1 MGQEMRTKG
10 LKSVG
15 HAVETERW
23 TGTRDLRSGVG
34 LGVGMWLLVV
44 WCLFSVTVCFGQE
57 PDTQDFQRVTR
68 EFGELSSWQS
78 RQGYER
84 VPISEKLLLGIPPRR
99 EGFTPRLSVTEVYTD
114 NVFLT
119 ADRRGT
125 DWITKIS
132 PGLNY
137 LLSGGKGQLSADYSV
152 ESRIYARNA
161 DENTAASRHNGEVFG
176 LWTVSNR
183 TTLTLFDRFES
194 FQDPTEQNM
203 PGLLSTFGRTSINLI
218 ALGVKHQMTPSIDFL
233 GSYAN
238 FRFSVDRAGAIDS
251 STHEGEVGVRVR
263 ESRRG
268 RITAKYRF
276 RFFDFELGRDLRSHS
291 VLLGQ
296 EMDLSETL
304 VVSGTIG
311 AVHVEPNPL
320 TVDVLAQVSIKK
332 SFENAIY
339 ELGYMRDAFPPSG
352 GLGQPIVG
360 DFVRASAKVR
370 LVNDVLF
377 DAGLVWILSDTS
389 SNDFTVHT
397 LKWNVGISYAPKPWL
412 MARLGYDMFDQRED
426 ILGTSAD
433 RLAKKVSLRMTAT
446 F

>member
-1 MGQEMRTKG
+1 MRTEG
-10 LKSVG
+10 FRSVG
-15 HAVETERW
+15 HTVETESW
-23 TGTRDLRSGVG
+23 TGPRILRWGVG
-34 LGVGMWLLVV
+34 IGTWMFGV
-44 WCLFSVTVCFGQE
+44 WCLLLATFCFGQE
-57 PDTQDFQRVTR
+57 PDTQDFQRTTR
-68 EFGELSSWQS
+68 EFGELPSWQS

-84 VPISEKLLLGIPPRR
+84 VPVSEKLLLGILPRR
-99 EGFTPRLSVTEVYTD
+99 EGFTPRLSVTEFYID

-119 ADRRGT
+119 PDRRGT

-137 LLSGGKGQLSADYSV
+137 FTSGGKGQLSVDYSV
-152 ESRIYARNA
+152 ESRIYANNA
-161 DENTAASRHNGEVFG
+161 AENTAASRHNGEVFG

-203 PGLLSTFGRTSINLI
+203 PGVLSTFGRTSINLI
-218 ALGVKHQMTPSIDFL
+218 ALGAKHQLTPSTEL
-233 GSYAN
+233 LASYGN
-238 FRFSVDRAGAIDS
+238 FFFSVDRPGAIDS
-251 STHEGEVGVRVR
+251 ATHEGEAGVRVR
-263 ESRRG
+263 GSQWG
-268 RITAKYRF
+268 RTTAKYRF
-276 RFFDFELGRDLRSHS
+276 RFFDFERGRDLRSHS

-296 EMDLSETL
+296 EMELSETL
-304 VVSGTIG
+304 VVSGMIG
-311 AVHVEPNPL
+311 AVHVEPNPS

-332 SFENAIY
+332 SFENALY
-339 ELGYMRDAFPPSG
+339 ELSYVRDAFPPSG

-370 LVNDVLF
+370 LVNNVLV
-377 DAGLVWILSDTS
+377 DAGLVWILSSTS

-397 LKWNVGISYAPKPWL
+397 LKWNVGISYAPTSWL
-412 MARLGYDMFDQRED
+412 IARLGYDMFDQRED

>member
-1 MGQEMRTKG
+1 MRTKG

-15 HAVETERW
+15 HVVEMESW
-23 TGTRDLRSGVG
+23 TGTRDLRSGGG
-34 LGVGMWLLVV
+34 LGVGMWLFVV
-44 WCLFSVTVCFGQE
+44 WFLISVTLCFGQE

-137 LLSGGKGQLSADYSV
+137 LTSGGKGQLSVDYSV
-152 ESRIYARNA
+152 ESRIYANNA
-161 DENTAASRHNGEVFG
+161 AENTAASRHNGEVFG

-183 TTLTLFDRFES
+183 TTLSLFDRFES

-203 PGLLSTFGRTSINLI
+203 TGVLSTFGRTSINLV
-218 ALGVKHQMTPSIDFL
+218 ALGVKHQLTPSIDFVA
-233 GSYAN
+233 SYGN
-238 FRFSVDRAGAIDS
+238 FFFSVDRPGAINS
-251 STHEGEVGVRVR
+251 ATHEGEAGVRVR
-263 ESRRG
+263 ESQWG
-268 RITAKYRF
+268 RTTAKYRF
-276 RFFDFELGRDLRSHS
+276 RFFDFERGRDLRSHS
-291 VLLGQ
+291 LLLGQ

-304 VVSGTIG
+304 VVSGMIG
-311 AVHVEPNPL
+311 AVHVEPNPS

-332 SFENAIY
+332 SFENALY
-339 ELGYMRDAFPPSG
+339 EVGYVRDAFPPSG

-370 LVNDVLF
+370 LVNNVHF
-377 DAGLVWILSDTS
+377 DAGLVWILSNTS

-397 LKWNVGISYAPKPWL
+397 LKWNVGISYAPTSWL
-412 MARLGYDMFDQRED
+412 ITRLGYDMFDQRED

-433 RLAKKVSLRMTAT
+433 RLAKKVSLQMTAT